1 MIYPRFFTF
10 HCHLLQVRLSFA
22 SNPLLNR
29 SYEWEANGICNGF
42 ATDLQRT
49 CMGDANRGGENGFFV
64 LFCVFGEKNLVI
76 SENVCTFAP
85 KT

>member
-1 MIYPRFFTF
+1 MG
-10 HCHLLQVRLSFA
+10 FA
-22 SNPLLNR
+22 S
-29 SYEWEANGICNGF
+29 
-42 ATDLQRT
+42 DLQRT